1 VEGAVRNWFE
11 EDEGGDGKRR
21 MGRAWRPSLK
31 KEEDEEEEERRVTAM
46 VERVVKRQAELGVD
60 IVTDG
65 EVGREGYYMH
75 FLRHGVQGIDVTHL
89 SDKVMRD
96 GAFVSQV
103 PTVNGPVSGPP
114 EPWCYKEYLR
124 AQSASPV
131 PVKYTLPGP
140 MTLMDGSFNRH
151 YSENPSG
158 LRAALVQLLQ
168 REVLALAAHGC
179 RHIQLDEPVMMRYPE
194 DALEYGVKNAAL
206 VFAGCPDS
214 VERTVHL
221 CCGYPDRLEPTDYK
235 KADSKRYP
243 EVLCALDVAGFH
255 WASIEGAESGLDL
268 SFVSSLHVL
277 GLQLGVVKVAR
288 SRVESVEEVVA
299 LGRAAIKNGLPPHR
313 LMLAPDCGLGFL
325 PLQVAEAKLANMV
338 EAAKQLSSSS

>member
-1 VEGAVRNWFE
+1 
-11 EDEGGDGKRR
+11 
-21 MGRAWRPSLK
+21 MG
-31 KEEDEEEEERRVTAM
+31 
-46 VERVVKRQAELGVD
+46 
-60 IVTDG
+60 
-65 EVGREGYYMH
+65 
-75 FLRHGVQGIDVTHL
+75 
-89 SDKVMRD
+89 
-96 GAFVSQV
+96 SQV
-103 PTVNGPVSGPP
+103 PTVAGPVSGPP

-179 RHIQLDEPVMMRYPE
+179 RHIQLDEPVMMWYPE
-194 DALEYGVKNAAL
+194 DALEFGVKNAGL
-206 VFAGCPDS
+206 VFAGC
-214 VERTVHL
+214 
-221 CCGYPDRLEPTDYK
+221 PDRLEPTDYK

-243 EVLCALDVAGFH
+243 EVLCALDAAGFH

-268 SFVSSLHVL
+268 SFVSSLQVL

-338 EAAKQLSSSS
+338 EAAKQLSSSY